1 MSEKRKHVSIK
12 NQVREELAQK
22 HYLNPDSP
30 GYLNE
35 MKSRE
40 LAGYSESYAK
50 SASGTLWEKTDIE
63 SIKDILPADSKNVG
77 DELKKWFELM
87 AKWRKALSKVDDPT
101 KLGSRTFAV
110 VASYIERLAKIF
122 GLIIDRQE
130 RLQMQVK
137 VEEERAVVVY
147 TTREEWRKGL
157 LEKKAVIDSDL
168 ERIDREIE
176 EELKEKEKLEDRP
189 EQQNADLLAK
199 ER

>member
-1 MSEKRKHVSIK
+1 MDKKRKHVSIK

-50 SASGTLWEKTDIE
+50 SASGTLWEKTNIG

-77 DELKKWFELM
+77 DELKKWLELM
-87 AKWRKALSKVDDPT
+87 AKWRKKLSKVDDPV

-130 RLQMQVK
+130 RLQMQAK
-137 VEEERAVVVY
+137 VEEKHVY
-147 TTREEWRKGL
+147 LYFKTEEEEFKHWDEV
-157 LEKKAVIDSDL
+157 EKVAQAKK
-168 ERIDREIE
+168 REIKPLIE
-176 EELKEKEKLEDRP
+176 ADRGRV
-189 EQQNADLLAK
+189 

>member
-1 MSEKRKHVSIK
+1 MKKERKHVSAK

-77 DELKKWFELM
+77 SELKKWLELM
-87 AKWRKALSKVDDPT
+87 AKWRNKLSQVDDPV

-130 RLQMQVK
+130 KRELKTK
-137 VEEERAVVVY
+137 VEEKHVY
-147 TTREEWRKGL
+147 LHFKTK
-157 LEKKAVIDSDL
+157 
-168 ERIDREIE
+168 E
-176 EELKEKEKLEDRP
+176 EEIKYYEEIKAI
-189 EQQNADLLAK
+189 ADNQIKQLTK
-199 ER
+199 GEYEEEEEGQYQYKVRGKPKDESE

>member
-1 MSEKRKHVSIK
+1 MMKKERKHVSVK

-50 SASGTLWEKTDIE
+50 SASGTLWEKADIE

-101 KLGSRTFAV
+101 KLGSRIFAV

-130 RLQMQVK
+130 RLQTQVK
-137 VEEERAVVVY
+137 VEEKRAVVVY
-147 TTREEWRKGL
+147 TSREEWRKAL
-157 LEKKAVIDSDL
+157 LEKRTAIDSQL
-168 ERIDREIE
+168 AQIDKEIE
-176 EELKEKEKLEDRP
+176 EEPKEKKKLEDKP
-189 EQQNADLLAK
+189 EEQNANLLA
-199 ER
+199 

>member
-1 MSEKRKHVSIK
+1 MDEKRKHVSMK

-35 MKSRE
+35 VKART

-50 SASGTLWEKTDIE
+50 SASGTLWEKADIE
-63 SIKDILPADSKNVG
+63 SLKDILPADSKNVG
-77 DELKKWFELM
+77 DELRKWLELM
-87 AKWRKALSKVDDPT
+87 AKWRNKLSKVDDPV

-130 RLQMQVK
+130 RKELQVR
-137 VEEERAVVVY
+137 VEEKRHILQF
-147 TTREEWRKGL
+147 G
-157 LEKKAVIDSDL
+157 SP
-168 ERIDREIE
+168 E
-176 EELKEKEKLEDRP
+176 EEYRFKWEAIRTLSDELEQIDIPQERKRAIEAELGFEEKREKSEDNS
-189 EQQNADLLAK
+189 E
-199 ER
+199 